1 MTGTWMPWSPSRRH
15 RPSSRAPSMTG
26 IMLHQVTPTTDPTS
40 QATLIPRTTAAM
52 RWALAHRDR
61 TIVSSTTSR
70 AAMGA

>member
-1 MTGTWMPWSPSRRH
+1 
-15 RPSSRAPSMTG
+15 MTG

-70 AAMGA
+70 AASGA